1 MLPKVTVIIPYKE
14 DRGWLQLA
22 IDSVVTQTYKGEIEL
37 ILSQSDN
44 RVGYNINRGIEKATG
59 EYIKYLC
66 DDDWLTP
73 NSIEDSVNAIQGY
86 DFIHGNAFN
95 VFGGAKQIQKPRRPH
110 PTFNEMIINNVI
122 HGGTLMYRKDVFDRI
137 GLFNEDL
144 DCAEEYEFNLRC
156 FKNKMRLGYC
166 QKTVYNYRRHEK
178 QKSLGKEADQE
189 VRRKK
194 IHAIKMMYA

>member
-1 MLPKVTVIIPYKE
+1 MLPKVTIIIPFKE
-14 DRGWLQLA
+14 DRGYLQKA
-22 IDSVVTQTYKGEIEL
+22 IESVKEQTYKGEIEL

-73 NSIEDSVNAIQGY
+73 NSIEDSVKAIQGF

-95 VFGGAKQIQKPRRPH
+95 VFGNTKQIQKPRRPH
-110 PTFNEMIINNVI
+110 PTFNDMIFNNVI

-156 FKNKMRLGYC
+156 FKNKMKLNYC
-166 QKTVYNYRRHEK
+166 QKTLYNYRRHEA